1 MLSQKINIIV
11 SDRFYQSKMYRILH
25 QEQVEIDKLK
35 WIESEK
41 AGRDIG
47 RYRAVFL
54 WKKHYRDKWLIEF
67 RDSI

>member
-1 MLSQKINIIV
+1 MLSQKININV

-54 WKKHYRDKWLIEF
+54 WTKYYREKWLIEF